1 MYIYILEQAT
11 LAKMAENFPRIIITH
26 SLNCLIL
33 SYQKVSLLITPAP
46 HTTHPYTDINSMTFS
61 FALCCFFRLQSLSL
75 SFFPPTRHH
84 HFLPFIPTPSP
95 SLFLSHLSDN
105 SECVKHAVTCEAE
118 TFLKPKLVQITICKF
133 RSNINIQ
140 AVYIERSE
148 INYNLNVTQN
158 IFA

>member
-1 MYIYILEQAT
+1 
-11 LAKMAENFPRIIITH
+11 MAENFPRIIITH

-46 HTTHPYTDINSMTFS
+46 HTTHSYTDINSMTFS

-84 HFLPFIPTPSP
+84 HFLLFIPPHH
-95 SLFLSHLSDN
+95 LHLSV
-105 SECVKHAVTCEAE
+105 SPTCQCECVKHAVTCEAE
-118 TFLKPKLVQITICKF
+118 TFPKPKLVQITICKF

-148 INYNLNVTQN
+148 INYDLNVTQN

>member
-11 LAKMAENFPRIIITH
+11 LAKMAENFPRIINTH

-46 HTTHPYTDINSMTFS
+46 HTTHPYRHQFNDIFLCFMLLFPTSIS
-61 FALCCFFRLQSLSL
+61 IAL
-75 SFFPPTRHH
+75 FFPLPTHHH
-84 HFLPFIPTPSP
+84 HFLLFISHTI
-95 SLFLSHLSDN
+95 FHLSD
-105 SECVKHAVTCEAE
+105 EQCVEHAVTCESE
-118 TFLKPKLVQITICKF
+118 TFPKPKLVQITICKF